1 MPTRADLR
9 KAVYNEF
16 KEIFDSTNELLRLSQ
31 GMMAQMNQKGALQAG
46 SQNHEKASAILFS
59 EAYGRFLAVKL
70 LCEDCMGDSSLI
82 VLRSQLNLFI
92 MFHWILKKHKE
103 ARAKRYIGWYW
114 KTKKEKIRGTPSNYD
129 ASRKKNV
136 RSNYNAVKHL
146 YTYRVKDK
154 ATGKWKRKQAK
165 FWYAPWTIETM
176 ANDVGLKRQYDDG
189 YRALSWVEHID
200 PTRVLPK
207 ARSGRI
213 KYDPCFDKRVINESL
228 VMNFSYFR
236 NICATINK
244 LFSLGMD
251 KILRDLAEQKKCFR
265 RT

>member
-9 KAVYNEF
+9 RTVYNEF
-16 KEIFDSTNELLRLSQ
+16 KEIFDSTNELLRLAHEV
-31 GMMAQMNQKGALQAG
+31 MTQMDQKGALKAE
-46 SQNHEKASAILFS
+46 SQNHEKVSAILFG

-103 ARAKRYIGWYW
+103 ARAKRYVGWYW
-114 KTKKEKIRGTPSNYD
+114 KTKREKIKETPSNYD
-129 ASRKKNV
+129 ANQKKDV
-136 RSNYNAVKHL
+136 QGIYNAIKHL

-154 ATGKWKRKQAK
+154 ATGKWKKKQAK

-176 ANDVGLKRQYDDG
+176 ANDVGLKRHYEDG
-189 YRALSWVEHID
+189 YRALSWIEHID

-213 KYDPCFDKRVINESL
+213 TYDPCFDKRVLNESL

-236 NICATINK
+236 NICVTINK
-244 LFSLGMD
+244 IFSLGKD
-251 KILRDLAEQKKCFR
+251 AVLRSLADQEKRFR